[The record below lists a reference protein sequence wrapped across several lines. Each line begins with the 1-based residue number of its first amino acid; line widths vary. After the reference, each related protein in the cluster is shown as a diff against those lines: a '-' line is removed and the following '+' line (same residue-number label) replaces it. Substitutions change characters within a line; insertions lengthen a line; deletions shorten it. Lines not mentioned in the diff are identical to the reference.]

1 MARLPGPGRALR
13 LLTGRSWPQLASL
26 IGGSGQGR
34 GQGGAGAGR
43 GRVLTERA
51 GGGERSRAERLPGR
65 GCGRRGACG
74 SPDGAEPAGGRAA
87 RGGRRRAVPSLA
99 GWPLQGRAC
108 QLPSPPRRRRGPSAV
123 RGRRAARDTK
133 GARAAGAGL
142 RRRPA
147 RPDGPA
153 APRGPGKVCGWSA
166 GRPGPRGLRGASSR
180 GRGELASG
188 RQGGEGAAE
197 RDRGMAGGRGLGGA
211 GDGGAGARG
220 AGGAGEARG
229 RSQTR
234 GPRPAAFAPMSS
246 PGLQLRDHRGTLPA
260 TPPPRFR
267 GELGSR
273 FCLGLSA
280 SGTAK
285 RRAETL
291 TCARNRPPY
300 PTTPFSPG
308 EGTCQPRVFKH
319 LYVKVALRVR
329 GGNPFPMASFLK
341 RLRTDQLCGSPR
353 SCIGPG
359 WGPSQAQGEVPGA
372 PAAPSRPPDSV

>member
-147 RPDGPA
+147 RPDGPTLSLAIMA
-153 APRGPGKVCGWSA
+153 A
-166 GRPGPRGLRGASSR
+166 
-180 GRGELASG
+180 
-188 RQGGEGAAE
+188 AA
-197 RDRGMAGGRGLGGA
+197 
-211 GDGGAGARG
+211 
-220 AGGAGEARG
+220 
-229 RSQTR
+229 
-234 GPRPAAFAPMSS
+234 
-246 PGLQLRDHRGTLPA
+246 
-260 TPPPRFR
+260 
-267 GELGSR
+267 
-273 FCLGLSA
+273 
-280 SGTAK
+280 AK
-285 RRAETL
+285 SHHS
-291 TCARNRPPY
+291 C
-300 PTTPFSPG
+300 PT
-308 EGTCQPRVFKH
+308 
-319 LYVKVALRVR
+319 
-329 GGNPFPMASFLK
+329 
-341 RLRTDQLCGSPR
+341 LCGPIDGSP
-353 SCIGPG
+353 PG
-359 WGPSQAQGEVPGA
+359 FPIPRILQARTLEW
-372 PAAPSRPPDSV
+372 AAISFSIA